1 MAKVPDI
8 KRKRIRDAESF
19 IDTPQYPGWQ
29 KGLSMKTVQDFVKDQ
44 VRRKG
49 YSFSGGIGGQKFPL
63 TISGN
68 ARFLY
73 GIAFLDRFDATVEF
87 DVNNEKVVEEVHVG
101 LLLFGQTDQDYYA
114 INRPLSGSD
123 TVTIEFTSAVAYN
136 NQQMVLI
143 YK

>member
-1 MAKVPDI
+1 MAKEIDI

-29 KGLSMKTVQDFVKDQ
+29 KGLSMKTVQDFVKEQ

-49 YSFSGGIGGQKFPL
+49 YVFSGGIGSQKFPIV
-63 TISGN
+63 ISGN

-73 GIAFLDRFDATVEF
+73 GIAFLDRFNASVTL
-87 DVNNEKVVEEVHVG
+87 DVNNEVVIEDVHVG
-101 LLLFGQTDQDYYA
+101 LLLFGATNQDYYA
-114 INRPLSGSD
+114 VNRPLSGSD
-123 TVTIEFTSAVAYN
+123 NVALTIAGVAGYT